1 MVGEPLMF
9 YIKCKACVISTINN
23 ITVPISEA
31 AHSTSLQ
38 PHVNRHEIMSTT
50 VTFIKYMR
58 IEDAAY
64 CPAQPMLKIRR
75 NFSFLLPRYNVSL
88 ALININRS
96 EAENK

>member
-31 AHSTSLQ
+31 AHGASMQ
-38 PHVNRHEIMSTT
+38 PHVNRHKTLSATA
-50 VTFIKYMR
+50 TFIKYVGM
-58 IEDAAY
+58 EDAAY
-64 CPAQPMLKIRR
+64 CPAHPKPKIRS
-75 NFSFLLPRYNVSL
+75 NFFFLLPRYNVSL
-88 ALININRS
+88 VLININRS

>member
-1 MVGEPLMF
+1 MF

-31 AHSTSLQ
+31 AHGTSMK

-50 VTFIKYMR
+50 VTFIKYMG

-64 CPAQPMLKIRR
+64 CPAHKLKSRGIFPF
-75 NFSFLLPRYNVSL
+75 FSQGTMCH
-88 ALININRS
+88 
-96 EAENK
+96 